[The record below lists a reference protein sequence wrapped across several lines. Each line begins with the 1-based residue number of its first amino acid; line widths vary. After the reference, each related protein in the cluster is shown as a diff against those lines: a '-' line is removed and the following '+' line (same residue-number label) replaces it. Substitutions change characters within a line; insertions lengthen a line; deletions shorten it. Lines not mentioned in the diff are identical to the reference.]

1 MTRSRALF
9 AAPLLALIT
18 GLLTMLGTAPA
29 QAYDRDCADFPSQR
43 AAQIFFLNNG
53 GPRSDPHLLDA
64 EGDGLACESN
74 PCPCLYKK
82 SVAGKKPATS
92 PKGRSKGKQQ
102 TKQSARV
109 IRVID
114 GDTVEVRLSTGAR
127 KDVRLVGIDTPEVY
141 GGTECG
147 GPEASESLKAIL
159 PPRTR
164 VTLLSD
170 VSQDDK
176 DRYGRLLRYV
186 HKGGKDVNR
195 QQVLRGY
202 ASVYVYDHHPFN
214 RTASYRKAAQVAKA
228 ARRGMWGAC

>member
-9 AAPLLALIT
+9 AAPVLALIT

-29 QAYDRDCADFPSQR
+29 QAYDRDCADFPTQR
-43 AAQIFFLNNG
+43 AAKLFFLNHG

-64 EGDGLACESN
+64 DGDGVACESN
-74 PCPCLYKK
+74 PCPCLYER
-82 SVAGKKPATS
+82 SAGGEQPATL
-92 PKGRSKGKQQ
+92 PKERSKAKQQ
-102 TKQSARV
+102 TRQSARV

-114 GDTVEVRLSTGAR
+114 GDTVEVRLSTGAK
-127 KDVRLVGIDTPEVY
+127 KDVRLVGIDTPDVY

-147 GPEASESLKAIL
+147 GPEASESLKRIL
-159 PPRTR
+159 PPNTR

-195 QQVLRGY
+195 QQVFLGH
-202 ASVYVYDHHPFN
+202 ATVYVYDHNPFN

-228 ARRGMWGAC
+228 ARRGMWSAC